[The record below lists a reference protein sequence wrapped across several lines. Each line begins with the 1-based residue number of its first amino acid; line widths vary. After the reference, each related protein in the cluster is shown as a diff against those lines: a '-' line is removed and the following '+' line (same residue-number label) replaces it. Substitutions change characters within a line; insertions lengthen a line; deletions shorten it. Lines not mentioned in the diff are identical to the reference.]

1 MWWLWI
7 VGIVVALAC
16 LKIWCIGGVNRY
28 QPDLTGKVAVV
39 VGGTA
44 GIGKETARDLAK
56 LGATVIITGRDVAK
70 AAIVLESINSEMQV
84 HVQAKVKPVEF
95 VKSDCADLSQIK
107 EFADQLARRYEAV
120 DILVNNAGL
129 TCSELTR
136 TKQGIETTV
145 GVNYISLVYL
155 TSLLLPQLRKAKD
168 ARIVNVSSRG
178 YKDYLMLHDK
188 SEYYNDFLLDEMTPE
203 RFKRFKAYTRSKLG
217 QVYFAQNLARLF
229 EANGITNIKTA
240 SLHPGVVRS
249 EIWNRN
255 LIPAFIEK
263 IKIIFVPILW
273 LLFKSE
279 KEGAQTSLHISC
291 CPSEA
296 LKNGAYYCDCQVEAL
311 KKIGTDG
318 KLMQISWNE
327 ASNKIKQLTGHA
339 MFEDLILPPHLDGSD

>member
-155 TSLLLPQLRKAKD
+155 SGRT
-168 ARIVNVSSRG
+168 RG
-178 YKDYLMLHDK
+178 AGLHRGD
-188 SEYYNDFLLDEMTPE
+188 LH
-203 RFKRFKAYTRSKLG
+203 A
-217 QVYFAQNLARLF
+217 AQA
-229 EANGITNIKTA
+229 
-240 SLHPGVVRS
+240 VR
-249 EIWNRN
+249 RR
-255 LIPAFIEK
+255 
-263 IKIIFVPILW
+263 
-273 LLFKSE
+273 
-279 KEGAQTSLHISC
+279 
-291 CPSEA
+291 
-296 LKNGAYYCDCQVEAL
+296 GAYVPAQFALSPRRGGRACRAPAGGAELHLPAGEVEAQ
-311 KKIGTDG
+311 IADGTINIRLG
-318 KLMQISWNE
+318 PSGPRGRAFVYSRARPAALTVE
-327 ASNKIKQLTGHA
+327 APRRCA
-339 MFEDLILPPHLDGSD
+339 LP